1 MRSRKTI
8 ILSLSLISLA
18 AAGWWWK
25 SQSPSA
31 TTSGPTAASSP
42 ATGAAKGGPQAVGVI
57 EARQQDVPVNLEA
70 SGTVASLA
78 SVDMRAQTTS
88 TVKEVL
94 IKDGDTVRKGQVLL
108 RFDDRADRANLERA
122 RAQLLRDRAAA
133 ADAERQF
140 KRAQELKAQNFIAQ
154 SAVDTAQA
162 NAEAARALVAADEA
176 AVQSAHVA
184 LSYNELRAP
193 ISGRAGALSVFPGS
207 LVQASASALPLVNI
221 AQMDPVGVSFSLAE
235 SQLQP
240 LLAATR
246 GAGKAG
252 ASSPEALQV
261 QIAPTGGRAAGKG
274 SEAEAGAKGKLV
286 FVDNLVDS
294 TTGTIKVRAEFDN
307 RQQQLWPGQFVRVRM
322 TLRTIKD
329 AIVIPQA
336 AIIQRGNERSV
347 YIVDADKNAQLKP
360 VQQRYTFGEMA
371 VVEGIQAGDKVV
383 VDGKQNLRPGTA
395 VKAQP
400 AALNPAAAAAAAA
413 SKRAA
418 GEGAGAA
425 SAASAPSAA
434 SSAAS
439 GAGA

>member
-1 MRSRKTI
+1 MRSKKKALV
-8 ILSLSLISLA
+8 LSLSLISLA

-25 SQSPSA
+25 SQSPNAAS
-31 TTSGPTAASSP
+31 SSPTAASSP
-42 ATGAAKGGPQAVGVI
+42 AAGAAKGGPQAVGVI

-78 SVDMRAQTTS
+78 SVDLRAQTTS

-176 AVQSAHVA
+176 VVQSAQVA

-207 LVQASASALPLVNI
+207 LVQANASALPLVNI
-221 AQMDPVGVSFSLAE
+221 AQIDPVGVSFSLAE

-252 ASSPEALQV
+252 TSATEALQV
-261 QIAPTGGRAAGKG
+261 QIAPAGGRTAGKNA
-274 SEAEAGAKGKLV
+274 SDAEVGAKGKLV

-294 TTGTIKVRAEFDN
+294 ATGTIKVRAEFDN
-307 RQQQLWPGQFVRVRM
+307 QKQQLWPGQFVRVRM
-322 TLRTIKD
+322 TLRTLKD

-336 AIIQRGNERSV
+336 AIIQRGSERSV

-371 VVEGIQAGDKVV
+371 VVDGIQAGDKVV
-383 VDGKQNLRPGTA
+383 LDGKQNLRPGTP

-400 AALNPAAAAAAAA
+400 AALNPAAAAA
-413 SKRAA
+413 SKKAA

-425 SAASAPSAA
+425 SAPAGGASV
-434 SSAAS
+434 AAS
-439 GAGA
+439 GASA

>member
-1 MRSRKTI
+1 MRSKKKALV
-8 ILSLSLISLA
+8 LSLSLISLA

-25 SQSPSA
+25 SQSPNAAS
-31 TTSGPTAASSP
+31 SSPTAASSP
-42 ATGAAKGGPQAVGVI
+42 AAGAAKGGPQAVGVI

-78 SVDMRAQTTS
+78 SVDLRAQTTS

-133 ADAERQF
+133 ADAERQY

-176 AVQSAHVA
+176 AVQSAQVA

-221 AQMDPVGVSFSLAE
+221 AQIDPVGVSFSLAE

-246 GAGKAG
+246 GAGKTG

-274 SEAEAGAKGKLV
+274 SADAEAGAKGKLV

-322 TLRTIKD
+322 TLRTLKD

-336 AIIQRGNERSV
+336 AIIQRGSERSV
-347 YIVDADKNAQLKP
+347 YIVDADKNAQLKI

-371 VVEGIQAGDKVV
+371 VVDGIQAGDKVV
-383 VDGKQNLRPGTA
+383 LDGKQNLRPGNP

-400 AALNPAAAAAAAA
+400 AALNPAAAAA
-413 SKRAA
+413 SKKAA

>member
-8 ILSLSLISLA
+8 ILSLTLISLA

-25 SQSPSA
+25 SQPPRV
-31 TTSGPTAASSP
+31 TSGPTAASSP
-42 ATGAAKGGPQAVGVI
+42 AAGAAKGGPQAVGVI

-176 AVQSAHVA
+176 AVQSANVA

-261 QIAPTGGRAAGKG
+261 QIAPTGGRATGKG

-347 YIVDADKNAQLKP
+347 YIVDADKNAQLKT

-413 SKRAA
+413 SKKAA

>member
-8 ILSLSLISLA
+8 ILSLTLISLA

-25 SQSPSA
+25 YQSPSA

-42 ATGAAKGGPQAVGVI
+42 AAGAGKGGPQAVGVI

-78 SVDMRAQTTS
+78 SVDLRAQTTS

-176 AVQSAHVA
+176 AVQSANVA

-274 SEAEAGAKGKLV
+274 SAEAGAKGKLV

-371 VVEGIQAGDKVV
+371 VVEGIKAGDKVV

-400 AALNPAAAAAAAA
+400 AALNPAAAAA
-413 SKRAA
+413 SKKAA